1 MQTHELLRAP
11 NATHELLRLTS
22 CKRMNY
28 FECLMQRM
36 NYFALPHANA
46 WDHGRSRKNPPGDSR
61 ERPALPGRS
70 ACHLS
75 SQQPSG
81 YARKHVR
88 VKWIAGRRRQV
99 GAITDLA
106 GYGSRTSSSRPV
118 AKCPAA
124 GVTGERGDSRCG
136 LQWWTI
142 MILRE
147 GAGGRMTFSAC
158 QQRRPPRLAAV
169 GSART
174 LVAEKAHPCLCG
186 SQHLGT
192 RSSPHGMLVSRG
204 MMTAPPRSPP
214 DPPGRGRQATVK
226 WAARH

>member
-1 MQTHELLRAP
+1 
-11 NATHELLRLTS
+11 
-22 CKRMNY
+22 
-28 FECLMQRM
+28 MQRM

-61 ERPALPGRS
+61 ERPALPDRS

-106 GYGSRTSSSRPV
+106 GYGSRTGSSRPE

-124 GVTGERGDSRCG
+124 GVKGEGGLGKRGVMWG
-136 LQWWTI
+136 TI

-147 GAGGRMTFSAC
+147 GAGGQMILREGAGRKVHRFATVL
-158 QQRRPPRLAAV
+158 P
-169 GSART
+169 ART
-174 LVAEKAHPCLCG
+174 LGDRPTTCLRHGKPC
-186 SQHLGT
+186 HA
-192 RSSPHGMLVSRG
+192 SSPHGPRKATRSL
-204 MMTAPPRSPP
+204 TAPPPRSPP
-214 DPPGRGRQATVK
+214 DLPSRGRQATV
-226 WAARH
+226 